1 MDHKGERRSVSDGTG
16 LISSTHSPQSASSCQ
31 SGDLDR
37 FIVFMELFFWK
48 KAFRDSL
55 QTMQAN
61 QYHYF
66 LPLCPN
72 KNKNKNGSLTFFPDS
87 EECLA
92 LYRTKAGQT
101 SGWLCSDRFI
111 EHNQT
116 NLIFKHYLLI
126 FWNASQYVRTP
137 ADVIY
142 NLIREG
148 GGIILQMNII
158 SDTGTHGLWYGI
170 FSWGNS
176 SSLSDFEQEITML
189 LFRQAL

>member
-1 MDHKGERRSVSDGTG
+1 MARSP
-16 LISSTHSPQSASSCQ
+16 SS
-31 SGDLDR
+31 
-37 FIVFMELFFWK
+37 
-48 KAFRDSL
+48 
-55 QTMQAN
+55 
-61 QYHYF
+61 
-66 LPLCPN
+66 
-72 KNKNKNGSLTFFPDS
+72 PDS

-101 SGWLCSDRFI
+101 PGWLCSDRFI

-126 FWNASQYVRTP
+126 FWKASQYVRTP

-158 SDTGTHGLWYGI
+158 SDTGTHGL
-170 FSWGNS
+170 
-176 SSLSDFEQEITML
+176 
-189 LFRQAL
+189 